1 MTYASIASIV
11 DSGSLRRRILAAA
24 AQENVP
30 NAELWVTQNI
40 WKIAA
45 EPGWAEAW
53 DYATA
58 NSTLDD
64 NPDTGARP
72 GVINDE
78 MILTA
83 IQALNV

>member
-1 MTYASIASIV
+1 MTYSSIASIV
-11 DSGSLRRRILAAA
+11 DSSSLRRRILAAA
-24 AQENVP
+24 AQENVT

-58 NSTLDD
+58 NQTLDD
-64 NPDTGARP
+64 NPDTGIRP
-72 GVINDE
+72 GVISDV
-78 MILTA
+78 MIRDA
-83 IQALNV
+83 IVALNV